1 MPGDPYSP
9 LTRRLFAE
17 PAHVAPAAG
26 PPASGESVYLDGQGL
41 TVRLNATVAAGRLE
55 TLTFRASGCPHF
67 IAACEWLCR
76 HLEGK
81 PVEALDTLKPAEI
94 MQTLG
99 IPVTK
104 TGRILVL
111 EDAVRALGACL
122 GRDQSP

>member
-1 MPGDPYSP
+1 MAADPYSP

-17 PAHVAPAAG
+17 PAHVAPLAG
-26 PPASGESVYLDGQGL
+26 EPAEGHSTYLASQGL
-41 TVRLNATVAAGRLE
+41 EVRLNATVSAGRLE
-55 TLTFRASGCPHF
+55 ALTFRAYGCPHF

-81 PVEALDTLKPAEI
+81 PVDALDALKPAEI

>member
-1 MPGDPYSP
+1 MPADPYSP
-9 LTRRLFAE
+9 LTRRLFAA

-26 PPASGESVYLDGQGL
+26 EPAAGHSVYLASQGL
-41 TVRLNATVAAGRLE
+41 EIRLNATVRAGGFE

-67 IAACEWLCR
+67 IAASEWLCR
-76 HLEGK
+76 YLEGK